1 MSLLDQLRNNREKI
15 LAIAKDC
22 GLTDV
27 RVFGSVARG
36 EERPDSDIDILV
48 NRIKGINMG
57 LQIFAFPVALEE
69 MFHRRIDFVFEP
81 TLHWVIKDAVLKEA
95 KPI

>member
-1 MSLLDQLRNNREKI
+1 MLLDELRKNREKI
-15 LAIAKDC
+15 LELAKESGVC
-22 GLTDV
+22 DV

-48 NRIKGINMG
+48 NRIDGVNLG
-57 LQIFAFPVALEE
+57 LQTFALPVALED
-69 MFHRRIDFVFEP
+69 MFHRKIDFVFEKG
-81 TLHWVIKDAVLKEA
+81 LNKIIKNDVLMEA

>member
-1 MSLLDQLRNNREKI
+1 MTLLDELHKNREKI
-15 LAIAKDC
+15 LAIANEC
-22 GLTDV
+22 GLEDV

-36 EERPDSDIDILV
+36 QERADSDIDILV
-48 NRIKGINMG
+48 NRIKDVNMG

-69 MFHRRIDFVFEP
+69 MFHRKIDFVFEP
-81 TLHWVIKDAVLKEA
+81 TLHWIIKDAVLKEA

>member
-1 MSLLDQLRNNREKI
+1 MPLLDELRQNRKKI
-15 LAIAKDC
+15 LELAKES

-36 EERPDSDIDILV
+36 EEREDSDIDILV
-48 NRIKGINMG
+48 NRIDELHLG
-57 LQIFAFPVALEE
+57 LKTFTLPAALEE
-69 MFHRRIDFVFEP
+69 MFHRKIDFVFEKG
-81 TLHWVIKDAVLKEA
+81 LNRIIKDDVLKEA

>member
-1 MSLLDQLRNNREKI
+1 MALLDELRKNREKI

-22 GLTDV
+22 GLKDV

-36 EERPDSDIDILV
+36 QEREDSDIDILV
-48 NRIKGINMG
+48 NRIKDVNMG
-57 LQIFAFPVALEE
+57 LQIFGFPVALEE
-69 MFHRRIDFVFEP
+69 IFHRKIDFVFEP
-81 TLHWVIKDAVLKEA
+81 TLHWVIKDDVLKEA

>member
-1 MSLLDQLRNNREKI
+1 MPLLDELRKNREKI
-15 LAIAKDC
+15 LELAKES

-36 EERPDSDIDILV
+36 EEREDSDIDILV
-48 NRIKGINMG
+48 NKIEGVNMG
-57 LQIFAFPVALEE
+57 LQTYAFPAALED
-69 MFHRRIDFVFEP
+69 MFHRNIDFVVEP
-81 TLHWVIKDAVLKEA
+81 RLHRVIKERVIREA

>member
-1 MSLLDQLRNNREKI
+1 MPLLDELRKNREKI

-36 EERPDSDIDILV
+36 EEREDSDIDILV
-48 NRIKGINMG
+48 NRIKDVNMG
-57 LQIFAFPVALEE
+57 LRTFGFPVALEE
-69 MFHRRIDFVFEP
+69 MFRRKIDFVIEP
-81 TLHWVIKDAVLKEA
+81 TLHWVIKDEVLKEA

>member
-1 MSLLDQLRNNREKI
+1 MSLLDELRKNREKI
-15 LAIAKDC
+15 LAIARDC

-36 EERPDSDIDILV
+36 EERPDSDVDILV
-48 NRIKGINMG
+48 HYGDGATLMKHGGFI
-57 LQIFAFPVALEE
+57 AELEE
-69 MFHRRIDFVFEP
+69 MLGRKVDVVEDRR
-81 TLHWVIKDAVLKEA
+81 LHWVIRDDVLNEA

>member
-1 MSLLDQLRNNREKI
+1 MSLLDELRKNRDKI

-22 GLTDV
+22 GLCDV

-36 EERPDSDIDILV
+36 EERADSDIDILV
-48 NRIKGINMG
+48 NRVEGVSMGIRTFG
-57 LQIFAFPVALEE
+57 LPAALEE
-69 MFHRRIDFVFEP
+69 MFHRRIDFVFEKG
-81 TLHWVIKDAVLKEA
+81 LNKIIKEQVIKEA